1 MSEGINKTFD
11 AAIRDFLLQAHTY
24 KEDLEG
30 MLDQLQSEPDFSEGA
45 TSYEERVE
53 ALEGAIEL
61 VEQAID
67 AVEALPD

>member
-1 MSEGINKTFD
+1 MVEGVSKTFD
-11 AAIRDFLLQAHTY
+11 AVIKDFLIQAQVY

-30 MLDQLQSEPDFSEGA
+30 LLDRIRAEDDYDED
-45 TSYEERVE
+45 TDRVQ
-53 ALEGAIEL
+53 ALEEAIEL